1 MSSIRLRAKAEAD
14 GELHLRGLPI
24 RKGDEA
30 EVIVLT
36 ETTSDEILLALLDAD
51 PGWSWLRDEAEDV
64 YTEAD
69 IR

>member
-1 MSSIRLRAKAEAD
+1 M
-14 GELHLRGLPI
+14 RGLPI

-36 ETTSDEILLALLDAD
+36 ETSSDEILLALLDAD
-51 PGWSWLRDEAEDV
+51 LGWAWLKDSAEDA